1 MALGQDLL
9 AGLAGGLSGASQGLG
24 QVQDQR
30 MQQARLRMQQM
41 QQQQEM
47 EDRKRQQVFQARQLL
62 EGGMQVD
69 KDTLSQFAQYPE
81 LLAGIT
87 KDANTGMGVV
97 QKTPQQQEIEWRI
110 KEHEQE
116 AQLRQDA
123 MAAQEEWDQ
132 LGADVYNQPIE
143 YRMSLANRIRRI
155 NPKLEIMTP
164 KQQLEDN
171 VKIEQTKLSGQLA
184 LAREYARGSGNANVA
199 NIRANNQNMVTTQ
212 DALGILMQ
220 KKNAW
225 GQPVFDPTDPATLQ
239 AAQQL
244 ADQLNR
250 QQGTQAQAGAPAGP
264 PSSGLAVGTKRTI
277 QGRPAQWDGQGWV
290 ALQ

>member
-1 MALGQDLL
+1 MAFGQDLL
-9 AGLAGGLSGASQGLG
+9 AGLAGAAGGAAQGLG

-30 MQQARLRMQQM
+30 LQQARLKMQQL

-47 EDRKRQQVFQARQLL
+47 EQRKRQQVFQARQLL

-87 KDANTGMGVV
+87 KDPNTGMGIV
-97 QKTPQQQEIEWRI
+97 QKTPQQQLIE
-110 KEHEQE
+110 KQLAEHEE
-116 AQLRQDA
+116 ESKMRQDA

-132 LGADVYNQPIE
+132 MGPDIYNQPIE

-171 VKIEQTKLSGQLA
+171 VKIEQTRLSGQMA
-184 LAREYARGSGNANVA
+184 LAREYARGSATTTAAG
-199 NIRANNQNMVTTQ
+199 IRANAQEQVSVK
-212 DALGILMQ
+212 DALNMLLGQ
-220 KKNAW
+220 KNAW
-225 GQPVFDPTDPATLQ
+225 GQPKFDPSDPATLQ

-244 ADQLNR
+244 AEQLNR
-250 QQGTQAQAGAPAGP
+250 QQGGAQGP
-264 PSSGLAVGTKRTI
+264 PASPVGGPPVGTTRTI
-277 QGRPAQWDGQGWV
+277 QGRPARWDGQGWV